1 MKKSTKWLVALM
13 AALAVAP
20 NVAYLSQPTS
30 ELVSAVEQAQQQ
42 KLLSLGASLNPQQQE
57 QTKNLLGAK
66 DFSAANTLMV
76 DGNTINQYLHDGSNA
91 STTVYSSAYI
101 EQQAAGYGVQVQIV
115 TPQNITLVSAT
126 TYQNAAITSG
136 AKDVLIR
143 IATVSPVTGEGALAG
158 VYALLAK
165 SGVKVDE
172 KAVKVAEKEI
182 KVVEVVKKEDKLDD
196 TKANQI
202 ISEIKKEVT
211 NQQANQGV
219 NVDTQVAQTIVNQ
232 VINNTTVNN
241 NTTINNN
248 TTNNNTTVNISDST
262 KEELVKLAEEYAKT
276 EAAKSKDTIQQ
287 LEKSV
292 DNSLNAPWKEVLNS
306 LDEASAPSKEDI
318 LNAERKDY
326 SDQAVYNPIL
336 PAMFKK
342 FYERVQNGEPVYD
355 IYSHTFIL
363 EKFLPDMKPEEKQA
377 LNQLRVYLYQY
388 TNTLDKDRKEALGND
403 YTSVKQR
410 WTAQLN
416 AAEAVGNQADV
427 KSLTDKFAL
436 ATGYANEVYAY
447 EFVQNG
453 SKITALPRVD
463 LVTHVSTADHLF
475 YDTATGQ
482 VSMGIEPNVTPVAN
496 GLFSFQNAYGV
507 DVKPSADLTI
517 DLPKDFKIPGY
528 SGDNQPNSSN
538 NQESQASNQNSGDAS
553 TPPASQDQNQPA
565 PTQPGTE
572 SGEASQ
578 PANNSQNPQ

>member
-306 LDEASAPSKEDI
+306 LDEASAPSKEEI

-326 SDQAVYNPIL
+326 SDKAVYNPIL

-447 EFVQNG
+447 EFVQDG

-463 LVTHVSTADHLF
+463 LVTHVSTADPLF